1 MEIRNIL
8 TFLKVAGTQNFSK
21 AAEQLGYSQSA
32 VTIQIQQLEKELGTQ
47 LFERIGKRVYL
58 TEKGQEFIGYASE
71 IMRVTNEALTFAG
84 EEHTTRGT
92 LKIGG
97 VESTCT
103 ALLPELLLQYHRLYP
118 EVEVIIKSGAT
129 ENLMDLAKSDEID
142 LIFTLDKK
150 IYSSQWMCAAERV
163 EDTIFVTSDRV
174 FAQKSNIHL
183 IQHLAKAAFLLTE
196 TGAAYRYELE
206 QMLAEKEIEIVPVL
220 EIGNTETI
228 INLLKR
234 GMGISFLPE
243 FTVKEEIEKGVL
255 FEIRTD
261 LPGVKMY
268 HQFLYHKNKWM
279 TPQMKAFLDLV
290 LAQPGFREKAGCAG
304 T

>member
-1 MEIRNIL
+1 M
-8 TFLKVAGTQNFSK
+8 
-21 AAEQLGYSQSA
+21 
-32 VTIQIQQLEKELGTQ
+32 
-47 LFERIGKRVYL
+47 
-58 TEKGQEFIGYASE
+58 
-71 IMRVTNEALTFAG
+71 TNEALTFAG

-234 GMGISFLPE
+234 GMGISFCRNL
-243 FTVKEEIEKGVL
+243 L
-255 FEIRTD
+255 
-261 LPGVKMY
+261 
-268 HQFLYHKNKWM
+268 
-279 TPQMKAFLDLV
+279 
-290 LAQPGFREKAGCAG
+290 
-304 T
+304 

>member
-129 ENLMDLAKSDEID
+129 ENLMDLARCDEID

-206 QMLAEKEIEIVPVL
+206 QMLAEKEIEIVP
-220 EIGNTETI
+220 GFGDRQYRNDYQSGKAGDGDI
-228 INLLKR
+228 IFA
-234 GMGISFLPE
+234 GIYCERRNRKKVSF
-243 FTVKEEIEKGVL
+243 

-268 HQFLYHKNKWM
+268 HQLLYHKNKWM
-279 TPQMKAFLDLV
+279 TPQMKAFLDL
-290 LAQPGFREKAGCAG
+290 ACTARIS
-304 T
+304 

>member
-243 FTVKEEIEKGVL
+243 FTVKEEIEKGVP
-255 FEIRTD
+255 FRDTD
-261 LPGVKMY
+261 GFAGSEDVPSAFVS
-268 HQFLYHKNKWM
+268 QE
-279 TPQMKAFLDLV
+279 QMDDTTDESV
-290 LAQPGFREKAGCAG
+290 SGSCAC
-304 T
+304 TARIS